1 MSGNELSNQC
11 TEKQHQLSGTL
22 RKKKALYQV
31 PVKTFQKGKIHLL
44 TTKEQLCLHN
54 FQLFVAIK
62 QLDYFKKELQDL
74 I

>member
-1 MSGNELSNQC
+1 MSGNELPNHC
-11 TEKQHQLSGTL
+11 TEKQHQLSGGL
-22 RKKKALYQV
+22 RKKEALYQV

-44 TTKEQLCLHN
+44 ATKEQLCLHK
-54 FQLFVAIK
+54 FQLFADIK